1 MKLVLFDIDGTLL
14 NTGASG
20 VKTINK
26 VIYDKYGKK
35 PCYDVQEIVGKPDK
49 YNFELIYRSVFNKKP
64 TTKIMQDLLTAYLAA
79 LPGEI
84 NEQIKTKKYKTITGI
99 EKFLQEL
106 SKHKDIVLGLATGN
120 SEQAAR
126 IKLEPAK
133 LNKYFKTGGFGWCS
147 ADRAKML
154 AEGVKNA
161 SKEYKYNFKPE
172 EVFIIGDTQYDI
184 IAAKEN
190 GYHSAV
196 VLESSLADKE
206 KLFRAAAELEA
217 QDFTDIKLWFMWLGL
232 SSDPKGVKK
241 GSYIMPASAIEHV
254 FFSRTGIDEESLKK
268 FRIKKYEDLESGTL
282 W

>member
-20 VKTINK
+20 VKTINE
-26 VIYDKYGKK
+26 VIYKKYGKK
-35 PCYDVQEIVGKPDK
+35 PNYDVQEIVGQTDK
-49 YNFELIYRSVFNKKP
+49 HNFDLIYRSVFNKKP
-64 TTKIMQDLLTAYLAA
+64 TTKIVNEILKDYLAA

-84 NEQIKTKKYKTITGI
+84 QHQIKNKKYRTLSGI
-99 EKFLQEL
+99 ENFLKEL
-106 SKHKDIVLGLATGN
+106 SKQKGIVLGLATGN
-120 SEQAAR
+120 SEGAAR
-126 IKLEPAK
+126 IKLEPAGF
-133 LNKYFKTGGFGWCS
+133 NKYFAVGGFGWDS
-147 ADRAKML
+147 EDRAKML
-154 AEGVKNA
+154 AVAVKKA
-161 SKEYKYNFKPE
+161 SKKYKYNFKPE
-172 EVFIIGDTQYDI
+172 EVFIIGDTHHDI
-184 IAAKEN
+184 MAAKAN

-206 KLFRAAAELEA
+206 KLLRAAAELEA
-217 QDFTDIKLWFMWLGL
+217 KDFTDIKLWFMWLGL
-232 SSDPKGVKK
+232 TADPKGVKK

>member
-20 VKTINK
+20 VKTINEI
-26 VIYDKYGKK
+26 IYKKYGKK
-35 PCYDVQEIVGKPDK
+35 PNYDVLEIVGRTDK
-49 YNFELIYRSVFNKKP
+49 HNFDLIYRSVFNKKP
-64 TTKIMQDLLTAYLAA
+64 SAKIMQDLLKAYLKV
-79 LPGEI
+79 LPSEI
-84 NEQIKTKKYKTITGI
+84 QHQIKNKKYRLITGI
-99 EKFLQEL
+99 ENFLKEL
-106 SKHKDIVLGLATGN
+106 SKQKDVVLGLATGN
-120 SEQAAR
+120 TEEAAR

-133 LNKYFKTGGFGWCS
+133 LNKYFTTGGFGWCS
-147 ADRAKML
+147 ADRTKML

-161 SKEYKYNFKPE
+161 SKKYKYNFKPE
-172 EVFIIGDTQYDI
+172 EVFIIGDTHHDI
-184 IAAKEN
+184 VAAKEN

-196 VLESSLADKE
+196 VTESSLADKE
-206 KLFRAAAELEA
+206 KLLRAAAELEA
-217 QDFTDIKLWFMWLGL
+217 KDFTDIKLWFMWLGL
-232 SSDPKGVKK
+232 TADPKGVKK

>member
-1 MKLVLFDIDGTLL
+1 MKLVLFDIDGTIL

-20 VKTINK
+20 VKTLNK
-26 VIYDKYGKK
+26 VIYEKYGKE
-35 PCYDVQEIVGKPDK
+35 PCYEVKEIVGRPDK
-49 YNFELIYRSVFNKKP
+49 YNFAYIYKSTFNKKP
-64 TTKIMQDLLTAYLAA
+64 TAKNLQDLLKAYLAA

-84 NEQIKTKKYKTITGI
+84 KEQIKNKKYRTITGI
-99 EKFLQEL
+99 ENFLKEL

-120 SEQAAR
+120 SEEAAR
-126 IKLEPAK
+126 IKLEPAG
-133 LNKYFKTGGFGWCS
+133 LNKYFNVGGFGWCAS
-147 ADRAKML
+147 NRAKML

-161 SKEYKYNFKPE
+161 SKKYKYNFKPE
-172 EVFIIGDTQYDI
+172 EVFIIGDTHHDVA
-184 IAAKEN
+184 AAKEN

-196 VLESSLADKE
+196 VLEASLADKE
-206 KLFRAAAELEA
+206 KLMRAAAELEA
-217 QDFTDIKLWFMWLGL
+217 KDFTDINLWYMWLGL
-232 SSDPKGVKK
+232 TPDPKGVKK